1 MTKTKKGTT
10 PKKGKA
16 STKSA
21 ASKKGASSAKK
32 SSSTTRKS
40 QPQKAQA
47 PKTRQM
53 RAEATEAR
61 EEHWVERP
69 LGVVLQLIIGVVR
82 RLDDIVGWVMIAF
95 GLVSILSLVGLSDG
109 YWTRSLS
116 DFLRAWLGWGS
127 YLVPLTIVAI
137 GVMIVIHNMRPYQV
151 IPWRR
156 VIAAE
161 IAVVLGLALLHLVL
175 VRRLNPDISLFD
187 ATNHIDAIKLA
198 SDGGGG
204 GLLGWAVAWI
214 FARFLRGTA
223 ILALGV
229 TFGLTLL
236 FVWRIR
242 WTAPLD
248 LLIWAQAKVAGNVD
262 ASPVRRFED
271 PEVGLAPAAPIQQR
285 LEELVPAT
293 PKIKAKP
300 VSRPKAKAKPKKADD
315 EKNYKPRKRP
325 TALPDLQLLNAGE
338 DIKPSKKDIERDID
352 IIHTTLE
359 DFNIPAKVV
368 DSQTGPS
375 VTQYLIEPGFFEKPG
390 GADGEVRKSKVR
402 ISQISNLSNDFALAL
417 SAKRVRIEAP
427 VRGTPYVG
435 LEVPNRKKFMVGLR
449 SLILHPKFDKM
460 KSSLAFG
467 LGRDVAGNAV
477 VADLAKMPHLM
488 IAGTTGSGKS
498 VCVTSIITCLAFNN
512 TPDQLRFVMLDPKKV
527 ELMRFNGLPHLFG
540 KVEVEMER
548 MIGTLRWGVREMERR
563 YRLFEQIG
571 VRNLK
576 GYNAEAKKQKGLE
589 PLPYIVFI
597 IDELAD
603 LMMLAADEVE
613 KMLSRL
619 AQMARATGMHLVV
632 ATQRPST
639 DVVTGLLKA
648 NFPARIAFSVA
659 SSTDSRVI
667 LDTLGAESLL
677 GKGDMLYLSPSA
689 SAPLRSQGVFVSD
702 KEIDGMIDF
711 WENNWE
717 QTEEEAARPSSAPNA
732 ARPSHGAPS
741 AADAAPW
748 DDMLARQQVT
758 SDKDPQIVQAIEI
771 VKKHGSASASLLQR
785 KMRIGYP
792 RAARLM
798 DELKEMGVIGS
809 ERAGGQTR
817 DVFVQGDDDP
827 IADQVKR
834 FNAEQQ
840 DEMPP
845 ENPALE

>member
-1 MTKTKKGTT
+1 MTKTKKV
-10 PKKGKA
+10 
-16 STKSA
+16 S
-21 ASKKGASSAKK
+21 
-32 SSSTTRKS
+32 
-40 QPQKAQA
+40 A
-47 PKTRQM
+47 PKTGSKKKATSKPKAK
-53 RAEATEAR
+53 RAKAPATKTRKMTADVAEQTDVGNDG
-61 EEHWVERP
+61 WYDRP
-69 LGVVLQLIIGVVR
+69 LGVLLELIIGLVR

-95 GLVSILSLVGLSDG
+95 GFVSILSLLGLSDG
-109 YWTRSLS
+109 YWTRRLS
-116 DFLRAWLGWGS
+116 AFLQAWLGWGA

-137 GVMIVIHNMRPYQV
+137 GVMIVIHNMRPYRV

-161 IAVVLGLALLHLVL
+161 IAVVLGLALLHLLL
-175 VRRLNPDISLFD
+175 VRQLNPELTLYD

-204 GLLGWAVAWI
+204 GLLGWAVAWV
-214 FARFLRGTA
+214 FARFLRATA
-223 ILALGV
+223 ILALS
-229 TFGLTLL
+229 LTLVL
-236 FVWRIR
+236 ALAFMLRIR
-242 WTAPLD
+242 WTFPLD
-248 LLIWAQAKVAGNVD
+248 ILIWVQAKIAGNVED
-262 ASPVRRFED
+262 ASLVRRFDD
-271 PEVGLAPAAPIQQR
+271 PELDEDILPRKKLEDLIPNVPAVKAAIAAPKT
-285 LEELVPAT
+285 AM
-293 PKIKAKP
+293 
-300 VSRPKAKAKPKKADD
+300 AKAKPAKAAKASKAKK
-315 EKNYKPRKRP
+315 EPNYKPRKRP
-325 TALPDLQLLNAGE
+325 SALPDLMMLDAGE
-338 DIKPSKKDIERDID
+338 DIKPSKKDIAYDIERIE
-352 IIHTTLE
+352 TLLD
-359 DFNIPAKVV
+359 DFNIPATVV
-368 DSQTGPS
+368 DSLTGPS
-375 VTQYLIEPGFFEKPG
+375 VTQYLIEPGFFERPG
-390 GADGEVRKSKVR
+390 PDGTTKKFKVR
-402 ISQISNLSNDFALAL
+402 ISQISNLANDLALAL
-417 SAKRVRIEAP
+417 SANRVRVEAP
-427 VRGTPYVG
+427 VRGTSYVG
-435 LEVPNRKKFMVGLR
+435 IEVPNRKKFKVGLR
-449 SLILHPKFDKM
+449 SLILHPSYDKL

-467 LGRDVAGNAV
+467 LGRDVSGKVV

-563 YRLFEQIG
+563 YRLFEQVG

-576 GYNAEAKKQKGLE
+576 GYNDAAKKTKGLE
-589 PLPYIVFI
+589 PLPFIVFI

-619 AQMARATGMHLVV
+619 AQMARATGMHLIV

-667 LDTLGAESLL
+667 LDSLGAETLL

-702 KEIDGMIDF
+702 KEIDAMIEF

-717 QTEEEAARPSSAPNA
+717 QTEEEAERPSSAPNA
-732 ARPSHGAPS
+732 ARPSHGGVPEA
-741 AADAAPW
+741 AAPW
-748 DDMLARQQVT
+748 DDMLARQQIT
-758 SDKDPQIVQAIEI
+758 NDKDPQIMQAIEI
-771 VKKHGSASASLLQR
+771 VKKHGNASASLLQR

-798 DELKEMGVIGS
+798 DELKEMGIVGS
-809 ERAGGQTR
+809 EKAGGKTR
-817 DVFVQGDDDP
+817 DVFVAKDDDP
-827 IADQVKR
+827 IGDQVR
-834 FNAEQQ
+834 FNHEHEQKQ
-840 DEMPP
+840 VELNPDMRKDE
-845 ENPALE
+845 